1 MAVFRLLLGFTKGAV
16 IGGALGFGAYA
27 AGLGASL
34 GWLVYG
40 LVGVA
45 VGLLVGRPVWSHLR
59 DKRSTIWVSIIKAL
73 FGFGVGA
80 GLGALAGRL
89 DLGLQ
94 LTIAGE
100 TRDLLAWPFL
110 VGGAIGAVYGAWV
123 EVDDSPAKAKKKAAE
138 EAAEAS
144 S

>member
-1 MAVFRLLLGFTKGAV
+1 MAVLRLLLGIIKGAV
-16 IGGALGFGAYA
+16 IGAALGYGAYA
-27 AGLGASL
+27 VGVGAAW

-40 LVGVA
+40 FVGML

-59 DKRSTIWVSIIKAL
+59 DKGSTIWVSIIKAF

-80 GLGALAGRL
+80 GLGALVGRL
-89 DLGLQ
+89 DLGLE

-110 VGGAIGAVYGAWV
+110 VGGAIGALYGGWV
-123 EVDDSPAKAKKKAAE
+123 EVDDSPAKAKAKKQADDAA
-138 EAAEAS
+138 S
-144 S
+144 K